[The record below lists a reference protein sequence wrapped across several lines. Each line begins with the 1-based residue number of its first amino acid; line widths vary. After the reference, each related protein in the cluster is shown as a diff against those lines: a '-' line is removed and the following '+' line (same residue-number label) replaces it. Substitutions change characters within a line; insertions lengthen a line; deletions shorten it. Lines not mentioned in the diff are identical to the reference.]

1 MMVITERGRSMI
13 KNMSRGIRMMKSAAA
28 RLRRRENKKVIKER
42 QENFYSKMR
51 RLRKKN
57 VHN

>member
-13 KNMSRGIRMMKSAAA
+13 KNMNRGIRMMKSAAA

>member
-1 MMVITERGRSMI
+1 MTVITERGRSMI
-13 KNMSRGIRMMKSAAA
+13 KNMGRGIRMMKSAAA
-28 RLRRRENKKVIKER
+28 RLRRRENKKVVKER

>member
-1 MMVITERGRSMI
+1 MVITERGRSMI
-13 KNMSRGIRMMKSAAA
+13 KNMNRGIRMMKSAAA